1 MHSYTSRFSGGWYL
15 IFTLLIGFLS
25 INVNAQVTPLWEKS
39 QLTSSL
45 PSYIGTANNE
55 RGIGYGVVNSNPR
68 LYVATVTGGA
78 KAVILNALTG
88 DSVGVLSGNGITGG
102 TLTLTDIEVSSDGV
116 IFGANL
122 VTSSAVATPFKI
134 YKWANEA
141 ADPVVVAQ
149 MDSGAFRLGDKFTV
163 VGSTADN
170 SIIIYAVAASNNKIV
185 KFTTTDN
192 GATFNREVITATG
205 LSSGTA
211 ASLAPINNGVNGY
224 WVKGGGSNLRRI
236 KADNTLYSVVH
247 ADFAPTNGNA
257 IRYFESGARKFLAI
271 FQNGVTTTVGTA
283 TSFYERVR
291 ILEVINDSVAVP
303 VAQTSRLGTNTNT
316 NASGDVAVR
325 DNGNGTFTIFAFAT
339 NNGVGAYTF
348 DPAAASVN
356 FNMASTQDFEDAW
369 VPGGWARYTGFL
381 NGNPMAI
388 VNTTWGP
395 DDFGNVTSPVDRSAR
410 VNIFGTSLRHLLAS
424 PTIDLGSNSPV
435 KQVEFNLALTNY
447 NGSLAATLGP
457 DDTLA
462 VVVSTDNGVSW
473 LPANT
478 IKVYT
483 SANVISNTGQ
493 TEKVSLAGYTGQI
506 KIGFYAASTVSN
518 ADNDLFIDDFKI
530 GEVPLNPVYSV
541 VPEFKDF
548 GVLQTGTTS
557 AAQTFTITNNGAG
570 DLVVSGATL
579 TGSNASSFTKVDNNT
594 YPATVTA
601 GQSITFTVAFSP
613 ADTGAKS
620 AVVIVGHN
628 AAGTVDTLELSGSGV
643 DFTITTFPY
652 VQNFDSTGGVVPP
665 PGWYNPGN
673 FWGRGTEAKSLP
685 YAARVAYNHLA
696 GTNGAILQTPLVNLP
711 ANAKITFWWKDD
723 DITAGR
729 PAPVEKID
737 DEGNVYMY
745 EAPFI
750 VGQDTTYFEISTDMG
765 ATWTTLGF
773 LSAPAVQSAYEE
785 AVFDLAAYAGNGR
798 LLRWRDQTNASF
810 SAYGTGLDDIVIE
823 EVPQITMDWHNLQWP
838 ATANIVAGNTVT
850 VYTQGWENNVTPNP
864 GPDSTISVWIG
875 VSNANTN
882 PNTWTTWVPAV
893 YNTQQGNNDEY
904 MADIGANLAPGT
916 YYYASRWQ
924 LQNGPYTYGGYS
936 TNGGGFW
943 DGTTNVS
950 GVLTVTPFTV
960 SSLPYSEGFEG
971 VFPPTGWTLVDVN
984 GGTTWIKS
992 NSSPNSGANSAR
1004 YNYSGTLPGNDW
1016 LIAPATTLQAGKT
1029 YRVIYYYKA
1038 QSATYPEKLKVAI
1051 GSAPVPDSLYTVLA
1065 DHPNVVNATY
1075 ELGVGTFQVPVN
1087 GNYYIG
1093 FQAYSLADQWYL
1105 FLDDVAIVEVPPVD
1119 YAVAEVKQLNAI
1131 PVFPS
1136 EGVNGLVK
1144 GEEVL
1149 AINPSLLPAG
1159 ERSGL
1164 ENSTNII
1171 YGNNTY
1177 TDNGLQVVGQG
1188 PTPFNV
1194 QANVPVSLD
1203 AYIANAGLT
1212 NVPYVFNSSIAGV
1225 NGTPINRPGVAPG
1238 SVDTVNI
1245 GTTVLTRGT
1254 VSTVVTVTAEGD
1266 TINSFNNT
1274 GANHKTLVYPDSTI
1288 RNRYDNGQNLPN
1300 TFIGFSTNNISLWGA
1315 VRFTAQANVK
1325 LTNVDAY
1332 YRTEASSDSV
1342 MVGIWGPGATTS
1354 APGPLLYMKKFGG
1367 VNYLSSG
1374 GAYVTLP
1381 LGDDAP
1387 GFQAGTDYWISLT
1400 FNSEIQFP
1408 LGAHNSPLTTPG
1420 RSYIS
1425 ADTGKTWSPLVVT
1438 TERAWFIRSVG
1449 VAWQLP
1455 ALTTSWE
1462 KSKYKNNLPS
1472 WFSPSGNTER
1482 GFGYGVVGGN
1492 QRLYVVSRNAG
1503 LNVRVV
1509 NAITGNDAGILD
1521 VTGIAGGTFAL
1532 NDAGVTMDGKI
1543 IAANLRTTVLDTF
1556 RVYMWNDEATA
1567 PVKVVDYAPAQ
1578 LVRLGDKI
1586 TVVGDFS
1593 ANTAEIWAAS
1603 ATAGVG
1609 KVYIWKMTGGAFNA
1623 LPDSITLSDGAAGGS
1638 AAVGPIPGGGFY
1650 WNSGGNSAKRYAA
1663 DGTLLGTVPGT
1674 VVATGTN
1681 AIRYVGSKAGVEYFA
1696 TYQYGAGNEN
1706 GRVVGVPAG
1715 DFANAFTYGIT
1726 PTMGN
1731 NSNAGGTGD
1740 LEVRR
1745 NPDGTVDVFVLGT
1758 NNGFGLYHTTAEVP
1772 VELTSFAAAISGSDV
1787 VLNWSTASEVN
1798 NSGFSIERKAAGE
1811 SFTSVS
1817 FVEGKGNTAELSR
1830 YTYTDKNVTP
1840 GVYTYRL
1847 KQIDFDGTFSYSA
1860 EVEVNVEIPGVFELA
1875 QNYPNPFNPSTTI
1888 KFALPKDA
1896 NVTLSVYSVLGE
1908 KVATIIS
1915 GSLKAG
1921 NHVVNFDATKLST
1934 GLYIYKL
1941 EAGEFSA
1948 TKKMMFLK

>member
-1 MHSYTSRFSGGWYL
+1 MHSHTSRFSGGWSLIL
-15 IFTLLIGFLS
+15 IFLIALLS
-25 INVNAQVTPLWEKS
+25 VNISSQVTPLWEKS
-39 QLTSSL
+39 QLTSTL

-68 LYVATVTGGA
+68 VYVATVTDGA
-78 KAVILNALTG
+78 KGIILNALTG

-102 TLTLTDIEVSSDGV
+102 TLTLTDLEVSSDGV
-116 IFGANL
+116 IFGSNL
-122 VTSSAVATPFKI
+122 VTASSATTPFKI
-134 YKWANEA
+134 YKWISES
-141 ADPVVVAQ
+141 ADPVVALTYETG
-149 MDSGAFRLGDKFTV
+149 SYRLGDKFTV

-170 SIIIYAVAASNNKIV
+170 SIAIYAAAASNNKIV

-192 GATFNREVITATG
+192 GATFSAQELVITG

-211 ASLAPINNGVNGY
+211 GSVAPINNGLDGY
-224 WVKGGGSNLRRI
+224 WVKGGGQNLRRI
-236 KADNTLYSVVH
+236 KADNSLYSVVH

-257 IRYFESGARKFLAI
+257 VRYFESGTRKFLAVYH
-271 FQNGVTTTVGTA
+271 NGNATAIGTT

-291 ILEVINDSVAVP
+291 ILELVNDSVAVP
-303 VAQTSRLGTNTNT
+303 VAQTSRLGTNANT
-316 NASGDVAVR
+316 NASGDVSVR
-325 DNGNGTFTIFAFAT
+325 DNGNGTFTVVAFST

-348 DPAAASVN
+348 DPALASVN
-356 FNMASTQDFEDAW
+356 FNLTSTQDFEDAW
-369 VPGGWARYTGFL
+369 IPGGWSRLTGYL
-381 NGNPMAI
+381 NGNPMAF
-388 VNTTWGP
+388 VSATWVP
-395 DDFGNVTSPVDRSAR
+395 DDFGNVLSPVDRAAR
-410 VNIFGTSLRHLLAS
+410 VNIYGTSVRHLLVS
-424 PTIDLGSNSPV
+424 PAIDLGSNSPV
-435 KQVEFNLALTNY
+435 KQIEYNLALTNFGGT
-447 NGSLAATLGP
+447 NAVSLGV

-462 VVVSTDNGVSW
+462 VVISTDNGVTWS
-473 LPANT
+473 PANI
-478 IKVYT
+478 IKLYN
-483 SANVISNTGQ
+483 SSSVISNTGQ
-493 TEKVSLAGYTGQI
+493 AEKVSLAGYTGVI
-506 KIGFYAASTVSN
+506 RVGFYASSTVSN
-518 ADNDLFIDDFKI
+518 ADNDAFIDDFKVS
-530 GEVPLNPVYSV
+530 EVPLNPVYSV
-541 VPEFKDF
+541 APEFKDF
-548 GVLQTGTTS
+548 GALQIGTTS
-557 AAQTFTITNNGAG
+557 AAQVFTVTNNGAG
-570 DLVVSGATL
+570 DLIVSSATL
-579 TGSNASSFTKVDNNT
+579 GGANAASFSKTDNNT
-594 YPATVTA
+594 YPATVLA
-601 GQSITFTVAFSP
+601 GQSINFSVAFAP

-620 AVVIVGHN
+620 AFVVVSHN
-628 AAGTVDTLELSGSGV
+628 ATGSVDTLELNGSGV

-665 PGWYNPGN
+665 PGWLNPGN
-673 FWGRGTEAKSLP
+673 FWGRGTEANSLP
-685 YAARVAYNHLA
+685 YAARVAYNHSA
-696 GTNGAILQTPLVNLP
+696 GTNGAILQTPAINLP

-737 DEGNVYMY
+737 DEGNIFLY

-750 VGQDTTYFEISTDMG
+750 VGHDTTFFEVSTDNG

-773 LSAPAVQSAYEE
+773 LAAASVQSAYVE
-785 AVFDLAAYAGNGR
+785 AVFDLSGFAGNGR
-798 LLRWRDQTNASF
+798 LLRWRDMTNASF
-810 SAYGTGLDDIVIE
+810 SAYGTGLDDIIIE

-838 ATANIVAGNTVT
+838 ATANIVAGSTET
-850 VYTQGWENNVTPNP
+850 IYTQGWENNVTPNP
-864 GPDSTISVWIG
+864 GPDSTITVWIG

-882 PNTWTTWVPAV
+882 PNTWTTWIPAV
-893 YNTQQGNNDEY
+893 YNAQQGNNDEY
-904 MADIGANLAPGT
+904 KADIGSGLAPGT

-924 LQNGPYTYGGYS
+924 LQNGPYTYGGFNS
-936 TNGGGFW
+936 GGGGFW

-960 SSLPYSEGFEG
+960 STLPYSEGFEG
-971 VFPPTGWTLVDVN
+971 DFPPTGWALVDVN

-1016 LIAPATTLQAGKT
+1016 LIAPSTTLQAGKT
-1029 YRVIYYYKA
+1029 YRVVFYYKA
-1038 QSATYPEKLKVAI
+1038 QSASYAEKLKVAI
-1051 GSAPVPDSLYTVLA
+1051 GSAPIPDSLYTVLA
-1065 DHPNVVNATY
+1065 DLPSIINTTY
-1075 ELGVGTFQVPVN
+1075 QMSFATFQVPMS
-1087 GNYYIG
+1087 GNYFIG
-1093 FQAYSLADQWYL
+1093 FQAYSLADMWYL

-1131 PVFPS
+1131 PTFPS
-1136 EGVNGLVK
+1136 EAVNGLVK
-1144 GEEVL
+1144 GEEEL
-1149 AINPSLLPAG
+1149 AVNPSSIGTGVA
-1159 ERSGL
+1159 SGL
-1164 ENSTNII
+1164 LNSTNII
-1171 YGNNTY
+1171 YGNNTF

-1194 QANVPVSLD
+1194 QANIPVSLD
-1203 AYIANAGLT
+1203 AYIVNAGLST
-1212 NVPYVFNSSIAGV
+1212 VPFTLNYSIAGV
-1225 NGTPINRPGVAPG
+1225 PGAPVERPGVAAG
-1238 SVDTVNI
+1238 YVDTVNI
-1245 GTTVLTRGT
+1245 GASVLNRGT
-1254 VSTVVTVTAEGD
+1254 VSTVVAITAAGD
-1266 TINSFNNT
+1266 TINSFNNA

-1315 VRFTAQANVK
+1315 VRFTAQADVK

-1354 APGPLLYMKKFGG
+1354 APGPLLYVKKYGG
-1367 VNYLSSG
+1367 DNYLSTG

-1387 GFQAGTDYWISLT
+1387 GFQAGTDYWISLM

-1420 RSYIS
+1420 RSFLS
-1425 ADTGKTWSPLVVT
+1425 QDTGKTWVPLIVT
-1438 TERAWFIRSVG
+1438 TERAWFVRSVG

-1472 WFSPSGNTER
+1472 WFSPSASTER
-1482 GFGYGVVGGN
+1482 GLGYGVVGGN
-1492 QRLYVVSRNAG
+1492 QRLYVVSRNGG

-1521 VTGIAGGTFAL
+1521 VTGIAGGTFPL

-1543 IAANLRTTVLDTF
+1543 IAANLKVTALDTF

-1603 ATAGVG
+1603 ATAGIG

-1681 AIRYVGSKAGVEYFA
+1681 AIRYVGSKADVEYFA

-1706 GRVVGVPAG
+1706 GRVVGVPNA

-1726 PTMGN
+1726 PSMGN
-1731 NSNAGGTGD
+1731 NSNTGGTGD

-1745 NPDGTVDVFVLGT
+1745 NPDGTVDIFVLGT

-1830 YTYTDKNVTP
+1830 YTYTDKDVTP

-1847 KQIDFDGTFSYSA
+1847 KQIDFDGTFSYST

-1908 KVATIIS
+1908 KVATIIN